1 MEEEEYSSVIFI
13 WNFTFFLLN
22 IQDGGGEDHV
32 EEEEDD
38 DGVHS
43 SPEDHMKYIAGDK
56 IKNNTNL
63 FLSFFH
69 FPLSLISPVPLLL
82 L

>member
-1 MEEEEYSSVIFI
+1 
-13 WNFTFFLLN
+13 LN
-22 IQDGGGEDHV
+22 IQDGGGGDHV
-32 EEEEDD
+32 EEEEEDD

-56 IKNNTNL
+56 VKNNRDL

-69 FPLSLISPVPLLL
+69 LL
-82 L
+82 